1 MSNEKELSNFTYFS
15 YFFILTES
23 IVIYAIK
30 RNRRYQKDCWHCEK
44 NSKELKRSQQTSFRK
59 PRKKCSRVFFMKIRT
74 NSHVSQGDKAYF
86 TESFRNRKNC
96 SPSLLSDQI
105 HNNFLFQEVSYQ
117 NNLKTFIGK
126 NKRWKGRLLKC
137 KKNSS
142 RCNSTFTEKIT
153 QSMTFLLC
161 FSWKNLKRKFQEL
174 LLNLCYQLLSKTTTM
189 VITANINKSFEPC
202 RKITPIEF

>member
-1 MSNEKELSNFTYFS
+1 MVFKVSLGKELRNKFSKMSNEKELSNFTYFS

-86 TESFRNRKNC
+86 TESFRNRKIALLVC
-96 SPSLLSDQI
+96 SPIKYTITFFFKKSLI
-105 HNNFLFQEVSYQ
+105 
-117 NNLKTFIGK
+117 KTI
-126 NKRWKGRLLKC
+126 WRLLL
-137 KKNSS
+137 
-142 RCNSTFTEKIT
+142 EKI
-153 QSMTFLLC
+153 
-161 FSWKNLKRKFQEL
+161 KDGKVG
-174 LLNLCYQLLSKTTTM
+174 Y
-189 VITANINKSFEPC
+189 
-202 RKITPIEF
+202 